1 MYYLQKKIEI
11 SACHRLNLDYES
23 KCTRVHGHNGII
35 IVYCRAEQLDRTG
48 MIIDFSEIK
57 RLVKKPLDHQ
67 ILNDVLDFNPTA
79 ENLARW
85 VVERVPYCYKASVQE
100 SEGNIAIYEKD

>member
-1 MYYLQKKIEI
+1 M
-11 SACHRLNLDYES
+11 
-23 KCTRVHGHNGII
+23 V
-35 IVYCRAEQLDRTG
+35 
-48 MIIDFSEIK
+48 IDFSEIK